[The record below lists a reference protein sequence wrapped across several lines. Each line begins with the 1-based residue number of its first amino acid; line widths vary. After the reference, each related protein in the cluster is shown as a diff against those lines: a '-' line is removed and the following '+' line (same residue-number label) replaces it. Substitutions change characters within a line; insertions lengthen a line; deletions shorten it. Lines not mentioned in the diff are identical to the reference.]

1 LITGNILNG
10 EEIRG
15 LIKTRELVCGFLDME
30 KQLTPNGMDFTAS
43 EIHAFDGAGAVD
55 FDNSGRVLPAVR
67 EVAGG
72 HSGAGQDGWW
82 VLQKGAYRVST
93 NETVRMPLDLI
104 AFAFPRSSLLRCGAF
119 TQTGV
124 WDAGFHGRSE
134 FILVVQNPAGIRIRK
149 NARLIQLVFAGINPA
164 AKGYDGIYRQK
175 S

>member
-1 LITGNILNG
+1 MTAGNILNG
-10 EEIRG
+10 DEIRE
-15 LIKTRELVCGFLDME
+15 LIETQSLVGGFLDLE

-43 EIHAFDGAGAVD
+43 AVHAFDGAGAVD

-67 EVAGG
+67 EVPGEHPGPA
-72 HSGAGQDGWW
+72 QEGWW
-82 VLQKGAYRVST
+82 LLREGAYRVSS
-93 NETVRMPLDLI
+93 NETVRMPLGLI

-124 WDAGFHGRSE
+124 WDAGFHGKSE

-149 NARLIQLVFAGINPA
+149 NARLIQLVFARISPA